1 MSDISGIFA
10 PGSPGHLARWTS
22 SAKEGVGSAISM
34 NSRVWFTHSHGIVNE
49 IYYPRVDRACI
60 RDLGLIVTDGRE
72 FFSEEKRDATA
83 KVEYLADGV
92 PAYRIT
98 NTCKQGRYAIEKEM
112 LTDPA
117 RDVFLQRTRFRPLE
131 GGANDYQLFML
142 LAPHLGNRGA
152 GNTAWLGEYKGVPM
166 MFATRDGLALAVA
179 CSVPW
184 LRASVGYVGVSDGWQ
199 DLVQH
204 KRLTWSYQ
212 RAEDG
217 NVALVGQIDLAH
229 ADEFVLAVG
238 FGHTTH
244 EAAHRAAGSMLDGF
258 PAAKEQYLREW
269 GDWHGTL
276 LALDEPADGVAGGRA
291 HEQNVYRVGA
301 AVIRTHAAKNFPGG
315 VVASLSIPW
324 GMSKGDDDLG
334 GYHLVWPRDLVETT
348 TGLMAAGAADLA
360 RTVLRYLQIT
370 QEADG
375 HWAQNMWLDGTP
387 YWDGIQ
393 MDEAALPTM
402 LVDLAYRE
410 QMLDD
415 ADLKNFWPMVRH
427 SACYLVKNGPVTQ
440 QDRWEE
446 DSGYS
451 PFTLAA
457 EIAALLI
464 AAEMAERE
472 GEHREAKFL
481 RETADLWHSN
491 IDRWIYATD
500 TELARRLG
508 VEGYYVRI
516 APDMEDGDS
525 PLKGFVVVK
534 NRPFDRSL
542 EAAADLIS
550 PDALAL
556 VRFGLRA
563 ADDPRMVN
571 TVKVIDALLKVDLP
585 PGPCWYRY
593 NEDGYGEH
601 EDGEPFDGTGIGRA
615 WPLLTGERAHYELA
629 AGRIDEARRLLNTF
643 EQFANAG
650 GLLPEQVWDSDDLP
664 EKELFRG
671 KPAGSAMPLV
681 WAHAEHIKLLRS
693 LRDGRVFDMPPQTVE
708 RYLVQKQTSHLA
720 CWRFNHKAR
729 EMAQGKTLRIEAL
742 APFSLRWTTD
752 GWNAV
757 HDSPCQDSGLEV
769 WYLDL
774 PTESLPLGAAVEFT
788 FFWTQANRWEGVNFS
803 VAVEDA

>member
-1 MSDISGIFA
+1 MSDLFGFIA
-10 PGSPGHLARWTS
+10 PGGPGHLPRWTS
-22 SAKEGVGSAISM
+22 SAKEGLGCSLNLS
-34 NSRVWFTHSHGIVNE
+34 SQVWFTHSHGIVNE
-49 IYYPRVDRACI
+49 IYYPRVDRACV

-72 FFSEEKRDATA
+72 FFSEEKRDAQA
-83 KVEYLADGV
+83 KVEYLADGA

-98 NTCKQGRYAIEKEM
+98 NTCKQGRYVIEKEL

-117 RDVFLQRTRFRPLE
+117 RDAFLQRTRFRAVE
-131 GGANDYQLFML
+131 GAKSDYRLYML
-142 LAPHLGNRGA
+142 LAPHLGNKGW
-152 GNTAWLGEYKGVPM
+152 GNTAWVGEYKGVPM
-166 MFATRDGLALAVA
+166 MFAIRDGVALAVA
-179 CSVPW
+179 CSAPW

-199 DLVQH
+199 DLIRH
-204 KRLTWSYQ
+204 KRLTWNYQ
-212 RAEDG
+212 RAEAG
-217 NVALVGQIDLAH
+217 NVAIVGEIDLTG
-229 ADEFVLAVG
+229 DDCVLAVG
-238 FGHTTH
+238 FGHTAH
-244 EAAHRAAGSMLDGF
+244 EAAHRAAASMLDGF
-258 PAAKEQYLREW
+258 DAAKDQYLREW
-269 GDWHGTL
+269 EAWHRTL
-276 LALDEPADGVAGGRA
+276 LPLDDGRT
-291 HEQNVYRVGA
+291 HEQNIYRVGA
-301 AVIRTHAAKNFPGG
+301 SVIRTHAAKNFPGG

-324 GMSKGDDDLG
+324 GMAKGDDNLG

-360 RTVLRYLQIT
+360 RTVLRYLQVT

-387 YWDGIQ
+387 YWDGVQ

-410 QMLDD
+410 KML
-415 ADLKNFWPMVRH
+415 ADSDLNDFWPMVRH

-464 AAEMAERE
+464 AAEMADRQGEERE
-472 GEHREAKFL
+472 AQYL
-481 RETADLWHSN
+481 RETADLWYAN
-491 IDRWIYATD
+491 LDRWIYASD

-508 VEGYYVRI
+508 VAGYYVRI
-516 APDMEDGDS
+516 APEMEDGGS
-525 PLKGFVVVK
+525 PLKGVVVVK
-534 NRPFDRSL
+534 NRPLEQSL
-542 EAAADLIS
+542 EVAADLVS

-563 ADDPRMVN
+563 ADDPRMVD
-571 TVKVIDALLKVDLP
+571 TVKVIDALLKVELP

-593 NEDGYGEH
+593 NEDGYGER

-629 AGRIDEARRLLNTF
+629 AGRVDEARRLLHTF
-643 EQFANAG
+643 EQFANCG
-650 GLLPEQVWDSDDLP
+650 GLLPEQVWDVDDIP

-708 RYLVQKQTSHLA
+708 RYLVRKQTSDLA
-720 CWRFNHKAR
+720 CWRFNHKTR
-729 EMAQGKTLRIEAL
+729 DMEPGKTLRVEAL
-742 APFSLRWTTD
+742 APFTLRWTSD
-752 GWNAV
+752 AWRAV
-757 HDSPCQDSGLEV
+757 HDAEGQDSGLGV
-769 WYLDL
+769 WYVDL
-774 PTESLPLGAAVEFT
+774 PTRDLSLGAAVEFT
-788 FFWTQANRWEGVNFS
+788 FYWPQADRWEGANFS
-803 VAVEDA
+803 VAVAEG